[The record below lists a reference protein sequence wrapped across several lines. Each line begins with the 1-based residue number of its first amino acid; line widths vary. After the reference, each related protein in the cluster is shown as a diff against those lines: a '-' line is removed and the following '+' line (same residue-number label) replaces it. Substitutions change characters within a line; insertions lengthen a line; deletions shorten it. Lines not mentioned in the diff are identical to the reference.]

1 MASPQF
7 VSNLQEEVICPICID
22 ILQDAVTI
30 DCGHS
35 FCLSCISW
43 TQDPSDGLLKCPLCK
58 KSVRKDTLRP
68 NWLLMNL
75 VEKIQAMSPL
85 EAQPER
91 EEPRCQKHQEKIHY
105 FCEHDGKFLCTVCR
119 ESQDHK
125 SHKANLIEEAAPK
138 YQGLIQ
144 LQLKDLQQKEK
155 MIVQVKAQGERKI
168 DVFKAQVEHEKQ
180 RIIREFKHLR
190 QVLEEEEK
198 FLLLR
203 LAWLAQEGENRGH
216 FFGTSTEAQLN
227 YLNRL
232 VDCLKAKQQ
241 MSPHE
246 MLSDI
251 KAVLYR
257 SRGFQFLQ
265 PTAVSPDLEKKLSE
279 AKSRHDSITET
290 LKKFR
295 DNLQADGK
303 KDKSRISR
311 GMSGDLMKSWIL
323 LENNNSKL
331 NKTSKPEST
340 SPVSPLSLL
349 LYLELSSAFCQ
360 WKIIS
365 ALLPLT
371 SLFFSLKGSGTTE
384 PASPNPLP
392 STVFSLLSP
401 ISSVRKAS
409 PPALLQ
415 ARNRMSFAEVPQ
427 SPASSENS
435 GSAGSA
441 WGEELKVAPTPVT
454 LDAASAHP
462 DLVLS
467 PDLKTVAL
475 DFVPPGDSEEPAH
488 PECFYPFR
496 CVLGSP
502 GFSSGRQAWEV
513 ELGGAGGGACVVG
526 VASEHAARRGFL
538 AVEPRAGFWAL
549 RIAGSECQ
557 ALIEANTREELPAR
571 TNRVGVCVDHERGE
585 VVFYDAITSQHIY
598 TFQACFPGRIFPFFR
613 LLFPGTKITLSP

>member
-119 ESQDHK
+119 DSQDHK

-155 MIVQVKAQGERKI
+155 MIVEVKAQGERKI

-203 LAWLAQEGENRGH
+203 LDWLAQEGENGGH

-227 YLNRL
+227 SLNRL
-232 VDCLKAKQQ
+232 VDFLKAKQQ
-241 MSPHE
+241 MSPRE
-246 MLSDI
+246 MLSGI
-251 KAVLYR
+251 KVVLYR

-340 SPVSPLSLL
+340 SPAP
-349 LYLELSSAFCQ
+349 
-360 WKIIS
+360 
-365 ALLPLT
+365 
-371 SLFFSLKGSGTTE
+371 
-384 PASPNPLP
+384 
-392 STVFSLLSP
+392 
-401 ISSVRKAS
+401 

-549 RIAGSECQ
+549 RIAGPECQ

>member
-340 SPVSPLSLL
+340 SP
-349 LYLELSSAFCQ
+349 
-360 WKIIS
+360 
-365 ALLPLT
+365 
-371 SLFFSLKGSGTTE
+371 
-384 PASPNPLP
+384 
-392 STVFSLLSP
+392 
-401 ISSVRKAS
+401 AS

>member
-311 GMSGDLMKSWIL
+311 GMSGDLMKS
-323 LENNNSKL
+323 
-331 NKTSKPEST
+331 
-340 SPVSPLSLL
+340 LSLIL
-349 LYLELSSAFCQ
+349 A
-360 WKIIS
+360 
-365 ALLPLT
+365 
-371 SLFFSLKGSGTTE
+371 
-384 PASPNPLP
+384 PNL
-392 STVFSLLSP
+392 VL
-401 ISSVRKAS
+401 AH
-409 PPALLQ
+409 A
-415 ARNRMSFAEVPQ
+415 A
-427 SPASSENS
+427 
-435 GSAGSA
+435 
-441 WGEELKVAPTPVT
+441 PVT

>member
-1 MASPQF
+1 MPDPESELGRSLSGTQRRLRGRYRDLTALFAVSWSPRVSTPPPPRPSVSTEFRSELQMPHLCQLPLNLSQRSHLLLQSTDGKPKPIALKGGPQRPLRVVAHSKYSQRNLPADLVRLRTDRKKPSCFIMASPQF

-35 FCLSCISW
+35 FCLS
-43 TQDPSDGLLKCPLCK
+43 LC
-58 KSVRKDTLRP
+58 RD
-68 NWLLMNL
+68 
-75 VEKIQAMSPL
+75 
-85 EAQPER
+85 
-91 EEPRCQKHQEKIHY
+91 
-105 FCEHDGKFLCTVCR
+105 
-119 ESQDHK
+119 SQDHK

-203 LAWLAQEGENRGH
+203 LDWLAQEGENGSH
-216 FFGTSTEAQLN
+216 FFGNSTEAQLN
-227 YLNRL
+227 SLNRL
-232 VDCLKAKQQ
+232 VDLLKAKQQ
-241 MSPHE
+241 MSPRE
-246 MLSDI
+246 MLSGI
-251 KAVLYR
+251 KVVLYR

-295 DNLQADGK
+295 GTNSEKEGEGP
-303 KDKSRISR
+303 RIYSLGTR
-311 GMSGDLMKSWIL
+311 KAETGEKASVRPH
-323 LENNNSKL
+323 
-331 NKTSKPEST
+331 PEGAQRLVAGQID
-340 SPVSPLSLL
+340 PQL
-349 LYLELSSAFCQ
+349 
-360 WKIIS
+360 
-365 ALLPLT
+365 
-371 SLFFSLKGSGTTE
+371 SLFF
-384 PASPNPLP
+384 LP
-392 STVFSLLSP
+392 SHAV
-401 ISSVRKAS
+401 
-409 PPALLQ
+409 
-415 ARNRMSFAEVPQ
+415 
-427 SPASSENS
+427 
-435 GSAGSA
+435 
-441 WGEELKVAPTPVT
+441 PVT

-488 PECFYPFR
+488 PECFYPLR

-526 VASEHAARRGFL
+526 VASEHAGRRGFL